1 MQHIWLKSMAV
12 GLLAVSTIGVW
23 TATAASWSVSNHTV
37 SAYGKWST
45 YGSPNLKTTYHKLAS
60 FNGDRLPNAYG
71 YRVWL
76 MNSEAKQ
83 RSTPTALV
91 RNKTTYA
98 SEWRM
103 VAKNIYYYADPRS
116 TTYEPNKS
124 TIKLHFSADRK

>member
-1 MQHIWLKSMAV
+1 MNHIWLKAV
-12 GLLAVSTIGVW
+12 TVSAIVVSTIGAS
-23 TATAASWSVSNHTV
+23 TAAAASWTVSTHTV
-37 SAYGKWST
+37 SSKGRWSSF
-45 YGSPNLKTTYHKLAS
+45 GSPNLKTTYQKIAS
-60 FNGDRLPNAYG
+60 FNGDNLPNAYG
-71 YRVWL
+71 YSVWL

-116 TTYEPNKS
+116 TSYEPNNS